1 MDRSVEK
8 TQRGQVDFVIQD
20 IDTFAL
26 CPVKVRQLLIA
37 TTLYPVLPSGS
48 GDVTQFT
55 LILSIF
61 SPLCVR

>member
-1 MDRSVEK
+1 M
-8 TQRGQVDFVIQD
+8 GFVIQD
-20 IDTFAL
+20 METFAL

-37 TTLYPVLPSGS
+37 TTLYPVLPSGL

-55 LILSIF
+55 LSLSIF